1 MNNQGA
7 NNTGGNPR
15 PSQPDGNALLG
26 LNLPQKTIMG
36 VILVVALVAFELFNF
51 DTTRYALSNLLGDVR
66 FAVIPWMNSRAGCP
80 GWSAAVEAGRLSG
93 HMQQLE
99 VYGMS
104 ASLLEIVDLGDGE
117 IVLQR
122 AEGDSE
128 PLVTIRFSDESR
140 IYLMDN
146 GLEVAK
152 AMIQAGIQAAAAI
165 AEQNEAEASSHTDSA
180 RTLH

>member
-1 MNNQGA
+1 
-7 NNTGGNPR
+7 
-15 PSQPDGNALLG
+15 
-26 LNLPQKTIMG
+26 
-36 VILVVALVAFELFNF
+36 
-51 DTTRYALSNLLGDVR
+51 
-66 FAVIPWMNSRAGCP
+66 
-80 GWSAAVEAGRLSG
+80 
-93 HMQQLE
+93 
-99 VYGMS
+99 MS

-122 AEGDSE
+122 AEEDAE

-165 AEQNEAEASSHTDSA
+165 VEQGEQEASETTTVS
-180 RTLH
+180 RMLH